1 MRHGAMSGG
10 ERGPGRRPVVVF
22 LMGPTAAGKTE
33 AAVALARALGTEV
46 VSVDSAQVY
55 RGMDIGTA
63 KPPPALRAE
72 VPHRLL
78 DILEPEERYSA
89 ARFRADALAAIR
101 ELAGRGRV
109 PVLAG
114 GTMLY
119 FRALEQGLAP
129 LPEADP
135 AVRAAIAAEAAER
148 GWPALHAELARVD
161 PAAAARIRP
170 TDPQRIQRALEVW
183 RLTGR
188 PLSAWLAEARP
199 EPPPFRAVRIVLA
212 PAERAELHRRI
223 AARLETMFA
232 AGFVEEV
239 ARLRARPGL
248 TRAHPSMR
256 AVGYRQVWDHLEG
269 RWDEDEMRARAL
281 YATRQ
286 LAKRQLTWLRRRWGP
301 GVAEW
306 VDAGRADAAAR
317 VRAAVERALEAARAD
332 GADA

>member
-1 MRHGAMSGG
+1 M
-10 ERGPGRRPVVVF
+10 VL

-33 AAVALARALGTEV
+33 AALALARALGGEV

-55 RGMDIGTA
+55 RGMDVGTA
-63 KPPPALRAE
+63 KPPPEVRAE
-72 VPHRLL
+72 VPHHLI
-78 DILEPEERYSA
+78 DILEPEESYSA
-89 ARFRADALAAIR
+89 ARFRREALEAVAAI
-101 ELAGRGRV
+101 AARGRL

-129 LPEADP
+129 LPEADRE
-135 AVRAAIAAEAAER
+135 VRAAIAAEAAER
-148 GWPALHAELARVD
+148 GWAALHAELARVD
-161 PAAAARIRP
+161 PEAAARIHP
-170 TDPQRIQRALEVW
+170 NDPQRIQRALEVW

-188 PLSAWLAEARP
+188 PLSAWLAEARAA
-199 EPPPFRAVRIVLA
+199 PPPFRAVRVALA
-212 PAERAELHRRI
+212 PADRAELHRRI
-223 AARLETMFA
+223 AMRLDAMLE

-269 RWDEDEMRARAL
+269 RWDAAEMRARAL

-301 GVAEW
+301 GTAAW
-306 VDAGRADAAAR
+306 IDAGRADAAAR
-317 VRAAVERALEAARAD
+317 VRALVERALEAARA
-332 GADA
+332 GGGGG

>member
-1 MRHGAMSGG
+1 M
-10 ERGPGRRPVVVF
+10 VL

-33 AAVALARALGTEV
+33 AALALARALGGEV

-55 RGMDIGTA
+55 RGMDVGTA
-63 KPPPALRAE
+63 KPSPEVRAE
-72 VPHRLL
+72 VAHHLI
-78 DILEPEERYSA
+78 DILEPEESYSA
-89 ARFRADALAAIR
+89 ARFRREALEAVAAI
-101 ELAGRGRV
+101 AARGRL

-129 LPEADP
+129 LPEAD
-135 AVRAAIAAEAAER
+135 AEVRAAIAAEAAER
-148 GWPALHAELARVD
+148 GWAALHAELARVD
-161 PAAAARIRP
+161 PEAAARIHP
-170 TDPQRIQRALEVW
+170 NDPQRIQRALEVW

-188 PLSAWLAEARP
+188 PLSAWLAEARAA
-199 EPPPFRAVRIVLA
+199 PPPFRAVRVALA
-212 PAERAELHRRI
+212 PADRAELHRRI
-223 AARLETMFA
+223 AMRLDAMLE

-269 RWDEDEMRARAL
+269 RWDAAEMRARAL

-301 GVAEW
+301 GTAAW
-306 VDAGRADAAAR
+306 IDAGRADAAAR
-317 VRAAVERALEAARAD
+317 VRAFVERALEAARA
-332 GADA
+332 GGGGG

>member
-1 MRHGAMSGG
+1 MP
-10 ERGPGRRPVVVF
+10 EKRPVVVS

-33 AAVALARALGTEV
+33 AALALARALGGEV

-55 RGMDIGTA
+55 RGMDVGTA
-63 KPPPALRAE
+63 KPSPEVRAE
-72 VPHRLL
+72 VPHHLI
-78 DILEPEERYSA
+78 DILEPEESYSA
-89 ARFRADALAAIR
+89 ARFRREALEAVAAV
-101 ELAGRGRV
+101 AARGRL

-129 LPEADP
+129 LPGAD
-135 AVRAAIAAEAAER
+135 AEVRAAIAAEAAER
-148 GWPALHAELARVD
+148 GWAALHAELARVD
-161 PAAAARIRP
+161 PEAAARIHP
-170 TDPQRIQRALEVW
+170 NDPQRIQRALEVW

-188 PLSAWLAEARP
+188 PLSAWLAEARAA
-199 EPPPFRAVRIVLA
+199 PPPFRAVRVVLA
-212 PAERAELHRRI
+212 PADRAELHRRI
-223 AARLETMFA
+223 AARLEAMFD

-269 RWDEDEMRARAL
+269 RWDAAEMRARAL

-286 LAKRQLTWLRRRWGP
+286 LAKRQLTWLRGRWGP
-301 GVAEW
+301 GTAAW
-306 VDAGRADAAAR
+306 IDAGRADAAAR
-317 VRAAVERALEAARAD
+317 VRAFVERALEAARAGGGD
-332 GADA
+332 G

>member
-1 MRHGAMSGG
+1 MEGV
-10 ERGPGRRPVVVF
+10 PVAVL

-33 AAVALARALGTEV
+33 AAVALARALGGEI

-55 RGMDIGTA
+55 RGMDVGTA
-63 KPPPALRAE
+63 KPPPDVRAE
-72 VPHRLL
+72 VPHHLI

-89 ARFRADALAAIR
+89 ARFRREALEAVAAI
-101 ELAGRGRV
+101 AARGRL

-129 LPEADP
+129 LPEADA
-135 AVRAAIAAEAAER
+135 AVRAAIATEAAER
-148 GWPALHAELARVD
+148 GWAALHAELARVD
-161 PAAAARIRP
+161 PEAAARIHP
-170 TDPQRIQRALEVW
+170 NDPQRIQRALEVW

-188 PLSAWLAEARP
+188 PLSAWLAEARAA
-199 EPPPFRAVRIVLA
+199 PPPFRAVRVVLA

-223 AARLETMFA
+223 AARLEAMFA

-269 RWDEDEMRARAL
+269 RWDAAEMRARAL

-301 GVAEW
+301 GTAEW
-306 VDAGRADAAAR
+306 IDAGRADAAAR
-317 VRAAVERALEAARAD
+317 VRAAVERALGAARA
-332 GADA
+332 GGGEG

>member
-1 MRHGAMSGG
+1 MP
-10 ERGPGRRPVVVF
+10 EKRPVVVS

-33 AAVALARALGTEV
+33 AALALARALGGEV

-55 RGMDIGTA
+55 RGMDVGTA
-63 KPPPALRAE
+63 KPSPEVRAE
-72 VPHRLL
+72 VPHHLI
-78 DILEPEERYSA
+78 DILEPEESYSA
-89 ARFRADALAAIR
+89 ARFRREALEAVAAV
-101 ELAGRGRV
+101 AARGRL

-129 LPEADP
+129 LPEAD
-135 AVRAAIAAEAAER
+135 AEVRAAIAAEAAER
-148 GWPALHAELARVD
+148 GWAALHAELARVD
-161 PAAAARIRP
+161 PEAAARIHP
-170 TDPQRIQRALEVW
+170 NDPQRIQRALEVW

-188 PLSAWLAEARP
+188 PLSAWLAEARAA
-199 EPPPFRAVRIVLA
+199 PPPFRAVRVVLA
-212 PAERAELHRRI
+212 PADRAELHRRI
-223 AARLETMFA
+223 AARLEAMFD

-269 RWDEDEMRARAL
+269 RWDAAEMRARAL

-286 LAKRQLTWLRRRWGP
+286 LAKRQLTWLRGRWGP
-301 GVAEW
+301 GTAAW
-306 VDAGRADAAAR
+306 IDAGRADAAAR
-317 VRAAVERALEAARAD
+317 VRAFVERALEAARAGGGD
-332 GADA
+332 G

>member
-1 MRHGAMSGG
+1 MP
-10 ERGPGRRPVVVF
+10 EKRPVVVF

-33 AAVALARALGTEV
+33 AALALARALGGEV

-55 RGMDIGTA
+55 RGMDVGTA
-63 KPPPALRAE
+63 KPSPEVRAE
-72 VPHRLL
+72 VAHHLI
-78 DILEPEERYSA
+78 DILEPEESYSA
-89 ARFRADALAAIR
+89 ARFRREALEAVAAI
-101 ELAGRGRV
+101 AARGRL

-129 LPEADP
+129 LPEAD
-135 AVRAAIAAEAAER
+135 AEVRAAIAAEAAER
-148 GWPALHAELARVD
+148 GWAALHAELARVD
-161 PAAAARIRP
+161 PEAAARIHP
-170 TDPQRIQRALEVW
+170 NDPQRIQRALEVW

-188 PLSAWLAEARP
+188 PLSAWLAEARAA
-199 EPPPFRAVRIVLA
+199 PPPFRAVRVVLA
-212 PAERAELHRRI
+212 PADRAELHRRI
-223 AARLETMFA
+223 AARLEAMFD

-269 RWDEDEMRARAL
+269 RWDAAEMRARAL

-301 GVAEW
+301 GTAAW
-306 VDAGRADAAAR
+306 IDAGRADAAAR
-317 VRAAVERALEAARAD
+317 VRAFVERALEAARAGGGD
-332 GADA
+332 G